1 MQEEC
6 EPDLGAVP
14 EVVPDHLDRRLGVS
28 GQGGL
33 AQGGGHVGVAPAPAT
48 QDIKLEIRFYQI
60 KTLNPI
66 LN

>member
-48 QDIKLEIRFYQI
+48 QDIKFDII
-60 KTLNPI
+60 K
-66 LN
+66 